1 MARPLFDEM
10 DLAVY
15 EAHSVAEVEGGAMT
29 SELRRCHPE
38 PLPIQRL
45 TGMARR
51 GLLTYED
58 CDWHGHVWRITP
70 RGLALAEEFRAFRL
84 ASREETA

>member
-1 MARPLFDEM
+1 
-10 DLAVY
+10 
-15 EAHSVAEVEGGAMT
+15 
-29 SELRRCHPE
+29 
-38 PLPIQRL
+38 
-45 TGMARR
+45 MARR